1 MYAKLYLTIV
11 AIVGTL
17 YALRWNRSRRSSPW
31 RLRNTR
37 QRAAKLKAARES
49 LYQKIPGNNGE
60 GDSYGAR
67 AATEFVEAA
76 LRELAEA
83 QQVRATR

>member
-49 LYQKIPGNNGE
+49 LYQKIPGNNGK
-60 GDSYGAR
+60 DNSYGAR

-83 QQVRATR
+83 RQVRATR